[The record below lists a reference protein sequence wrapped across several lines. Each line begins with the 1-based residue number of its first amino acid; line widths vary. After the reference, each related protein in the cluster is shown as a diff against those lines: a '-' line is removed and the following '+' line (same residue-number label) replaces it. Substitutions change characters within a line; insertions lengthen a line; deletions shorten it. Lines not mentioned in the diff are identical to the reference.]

1 LRALAGPWSLLRSSE
16 AREAWAGPGHGMGR
30 MWGRSDPRGQTKN
43 LPYQTAQLSPLKQ
56 RQTKPHRELPLSSRP
71 KRLRS
76 SAHVIGT
83 EVCWLR
89 FCMMLSSTL
98 LRGRAGLRRS
108 VNAHKICQVCRLVMD
123 LAVLC
128 PSLQR
133 PHSGG
138 WNAPELLLTSTCL
151 VVLTTLYTVHGNIQL
166 EPGELGIHV
175 PLSARAIPL
184 PGRPWVANGNHTN
197 SC

>member
-1 LRALAGPWSLLRSSE
+1 MLVALLDDAIL
-16 AREAWAGPGHGMGR
+16 
-30 MWGRSDPRGQTKN
+30 D
-43 LPYQTAQLSPLKQ
+43 
-56 RQTKPHRELPLSSRP
+56 
-71 KRLRS
+71 
-76 SAHVIGT
+76 
-83 EVCWLR
+83 
-89 FCMMLSSTL
+89 L

-108 VNAHKICQVCRLVMD
+108 VNAHKQNLSGVQAVMD

-128 PSLQR
+128 TSLQR

-151 VVLTTLYTVHGNIQL
+151 VVLTTRFTVHGNIQL

-184 PGRPWVANGNHTN
+184 PGHPWVAMESYQLMLIT
-197 SC
+197 